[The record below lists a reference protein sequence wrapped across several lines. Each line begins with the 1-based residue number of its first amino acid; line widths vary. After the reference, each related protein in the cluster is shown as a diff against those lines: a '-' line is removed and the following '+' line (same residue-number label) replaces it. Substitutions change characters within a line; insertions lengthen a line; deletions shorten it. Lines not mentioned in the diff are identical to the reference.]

1 LASDQAVVRHEKTRW
16 NIRPI
21 VLILFPSSHG
31 AVMVERLCDFP
42 WVIVRV
48 DRPLC
53 PHRQGQYRLARLA
66 EKFGADIL
74 LCDLIAAIAGDC
86 LRRSLPWERSPGEY
100 DPKCEARFSDLETPS
115 RPPPDLP
122 PRMRR
127 LTMIQGGKG

>member
-1 LASDQAVVRHEKTRW
+1 MADEALSRALSKAW
-16 NIRPI
+16 NPQSI
-21 VLILFPSSHG
+21 VLVPFACSDG
-31 AVMVERLCDFP
+31 RAMVERLSDFP

-48 DRPLC
+48 DCPLC
-53 PHRQGQYRLARLA
+53 PHRKGQYRLVRLA

-86 LRRSLPWERSPGEY
+86 PRRSLPWERSPGEY

-122 PRMRR
+122 PMMRR
-127 LTMIQGGKG
+127 LTVIQGGKG